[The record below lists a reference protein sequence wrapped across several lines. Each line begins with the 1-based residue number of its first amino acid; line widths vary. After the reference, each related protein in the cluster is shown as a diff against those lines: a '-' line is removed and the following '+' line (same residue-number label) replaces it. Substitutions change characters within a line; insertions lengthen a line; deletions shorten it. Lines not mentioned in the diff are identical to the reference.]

1 MPLIVRK
8 YVEFADEIDIEVSAE
23 DITIALCGETDKPF
37 AVSMGM
43 NNLACFM
50 RAIPDSIIAE
60 MKEPHR
66 KTIREFLLNQAER
79 F

>member
-1 MPLIVRK
+1 MKITQW
-8 YVEFADEIDIEVSAE
+8 VEWAGDVEIDVSME
-23 DITIALCGETDKPF
+23 DITNALSGATDKPF

-43 NNLACFM
+43 NNAACFM

-66 KTIREFLLNQAER
+66 KTIREFLLKQSER
-79 F
+79 FQ